1 MIKVTNHTDRYM
13 VNSHKLLGDS
23 FDKAYERTLDEI
35 PQSAPDKA
43 TAITT
48 VISLIMIAFM
58 FAATAYGQKTNGNP
72 DTLMLFLGAVCILL
86 TIFFVYKYFKDYAK
100 YSNASGKPSA
110 KISKRQEFFDLF
122 GTLSEQMSTGDLLRK
137 ISPMIGKQE
146 NSSYKVALKSIVDIM
161 TIKNNPTDI
170 KCKLVTTFGDVFS
183 QPKRRMYL
191 AVEGENLIF
200 YDADFSKPKGE
211 IQFDME
217 SLQSYGVFS
226 KYPQRI
232 NSSGGGKISPDAI
245 IVQIKDE
252 KHDIYFEFQNEEY
265 DNLKKIFSHK
275 KELK

>member
-13 VNSHKLLGDS
+13 VDPDKLIGDS
-23 FDKAYERTLDEI
+23 FDKAYERTLEEI
-35 PQSAPDKA
+35 PKIAPDKA

-48 VISLIMIAFM
+48 VISITLVGFM
-58 FAATAYGQKTNGNP
+58 FVATAFGLKTNDKP
-72 DTLMLFLGAVCILL
+72 DATMLFLGGLCVCLIVFL
-86 TIFFVYKYFKDYAK
+86 IYKYFKDYAK
-100 YSNASGKPSA
+100 YINASGKPSA
-110 KISKRQEFFDLF
+110 KISKRQQFFALF
-122 GTLSEQMSTGDLLRK
+122 GTLPDQMSTGDLLRK
-137 ISPMIGKQE
+137 ISPMIGKPE
-146 NSSYKVALKSIVDIM
+146 NISYKVALKSIVDMM
-161 TIKNNPTDI
+161 TIQNNPADI
-170 KCKLVTTFGDVFS
+170 KCKLVTTFGDIFT

-191 AVEGENLIF
+191 AVEGESLIF

-217 SLQSYGVFS
+217 ALQSYGMFS

-232 NSSGGGKISPDAI
+232 NSSGGGKISPDAV

-265 DNLKKIFSHK
+265 DKLKKIFSHK